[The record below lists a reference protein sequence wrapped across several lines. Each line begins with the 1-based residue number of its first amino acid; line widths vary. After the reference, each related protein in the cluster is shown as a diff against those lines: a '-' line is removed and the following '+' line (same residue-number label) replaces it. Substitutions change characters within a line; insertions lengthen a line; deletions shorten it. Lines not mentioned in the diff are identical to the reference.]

1 MINWRRDL
9 DPSIKSHIEDV
20 IKESFKYRKDYSKS
34 KSPNRAQL
42 WCAIGILAKQN
53 FDLNLRLKH
62 LEEALQNGF
71 GKKRKNEMIRAVMN
85 SLERF

>member
-1 MINWRRDL
+1 MINWRKDL
-9 DPSIKSHIEDV
+9 DPNIRGHIEDV
-20 IKESFKYRKDYSKS
+20 IKESFKHRKHYINSKD
-34 KSPNRAQL
+34 PNKAQL

-62 LEEALQNGF
+62 LEEALQNGL
-71 GKKRKNEMIRAVMN
+71 GKKRKNEMIRAVLN